1 ALGAGGVAFA
11 ALALA
16 YTLIYVAITVV
27 TAFKASGWV
36 KMALEGGDLA
46 GDFLMK
52 QVTTAAEGVLLA
64 TSIGAGVAT
73 MGVGLAAGGAVA
85 GTAGATGA
93 VGTAS
98 TAGGAGASTAGAGTG
113 LAGAGA
119 GASAA

>member
-1 ALGAGGVAFA
+1 AALWLPAFQLAMMIIDGLFGGLLKAVISGTGALAGAVGATGGTAMVGAALGAGGVAFA

-52 QVTTAAEGVLLA
+52 QVT
-64 TSIGAGVAT
+64 
-73 MGVGLAAGGAVA
+73 
-85 GTAGATGA
+85 
-93 VGTAS
+93 
-98 TAGGAGASTAGAGTG
+98 
-113 LAGAGA
+113 
-119 GASAA
+119 